1 MENGANWQ
9 KDAGLLV
16 LRSTALFLL
25 LTFGRQKAMDFV
37 SFLRSGQ
44 PLGSFD
50 FTQFLRGLGFPAPG
64 FLAICA
70 ILNETV
76 IACLISLGFLCR
88 LCAAIAAFGMAVA
101 LLVSLRLGEEP
112 FRAQLYCV
120 AFGVL
125 VITGPGRFSFDHY
138 LKSGRA
144 RAKGRDISATQDR

>member
-1 MENGANWQ
+1 MKNGVNWQ

-16 LRSTALFLL
+16 LRGAALFLL
-25 LTFGRQKAMDFV
+25 LTFGRQKAMQFL

-44 PLGSFD
+44 PFGSFG

-70 ILNETV
+70 VLNETV
-76 IACLISLGFLCR
+76 VAFLISLGLLCR
-88 LCAAIAAFGMAVA
+88 VCAAIAAFGMAVA

-125 VITGPGRFSFDHY
+125 LITGPGRFSLDHY
-138 LKSGRA
+138 LKSSRVRVKEA
-144 RAKGRDISATQDR
+144 D